1 MRRTTRF
8 TELASIQKPLVGTM
22 LRSRVRFG
30 RRRDDVENM
39 RGMVWKYGA
48 VAAAWSVL
56 VCGFAASSSEPSSS
70 IVSQAMTNASRGSH
84 ARLVGH
90 IDSWV
95 MAQEEAVREH
105 FVRHM
110 ARKTPSQ
117 LIATFERVLDWLL
130 WAYKVALPL
139 LALGKLGKLADIS
152 GSGRHVSAV
161 ADDPAPGAGRA
172 SRVGGER
179 GAIVDGVDGVDGVGR
194 VDRGKRAGPVKPS
207 ARPSVRHIE
216 TNLLDTT
223 VLDAHTPNLRE
234 DAPRCM
240 IARVERQEEG
250 NTYYDR

>member
-1 MRRTTRF
+1 
-8 TELASIQKPLVGTM
+8 
-22 LRSRVRFG
+22 
-30 RRRDDVENM
+30 
-39 RGMVWKYGA
+39 
-48 VAAAWSVL
+48 
-56 VCGFAASSSEPSSS
+56 
-70 IVSQAMTNASRGSH
+70 MTSASRGSH

-172 SRVGGER
+172 SSVGGER
-179 GAIVDGVDGVDGVGR
+179 GAIEEETRMSEAVDGVDGVGR

-207 ARPSVRHIE
+207 ARP
-216 TNLLDTT
+216 NLLDTT
-223 VLDAHTPNLRE
+223 VLGGGHHGGPDFLSTPNLRE
-234 DAPRCM
+234 EAPRCM
-240 IARVERQEEG
+240 IAPVERQEG
-250 NTYYDR
+250 NTYNDR

>member
-1 MRRTTRF
+1 
-8 TELASIQKPLVGTM
+8 M

-48 VAAAWSVL
+48 VAAAWSLL
-56 VCGFAASSSEPSSS
+56 VCGFAARSEPSSS
-70 IVSQAMTNASRGSH
+70 IVSLMTKASRGSH

-172 SRVGGER
+172 SSVGGER
-179 GAIVDGVDGVDGVGR
+179 GAIEAVDGVDGVDAVDGVDGVGR
-194 VDRGKRAGPVKPS
+194 VDRGKRSRA
-207 ARPSVRHIE
+207 SVRHIE
-216 TNLLDTT
+216 TKLLDTT

-234 DAPRCM
+234 EAPRCM
-240 IARVERQEEG
+240 IARVERQKG
-250 NTYYDR
+250 NTYNDR